1 MQQGL
6 PDLGGHVIRRASFA
20 ACLVLTGSMASAHHS
35 PVNFD
40 LDVTDF
46 AVSGTIRSLSFR
58 NPHSVIELDVRSPD
72 GRNTLW
78 YIEFSSVN
86 LLLRRDWDLDRIAAG
101 DTITCIG
108 NPSRDGTPEMYMWT
122 IRLADGTEFGR

>member
-1 MQQGL
+1 
-6 PDLGGHVIRRASFA
+6 VIGRSSFA
-20 ACLVLTGSMASAHHS
+20 AWLILAGPMASAHHS

-46 AVSGTIRSLSFR
+46 AVSGTITSLSFR
-58 NPHSVIELDVRSPD
+58 NPHSVIELEVPSPD
-72 GRNTLW
+72 GQMTQW
-78 YIEFSSVN
+78 VIEFSSVN

>member
-1 MQQGL
+1 MRHSMTN
-6 PDLGGHVIRRASFA
+6 GGHVIGRASFV
-20 ACLVLTGSMASAHHS
+20 ACLMLAGNMASAHHS

-40 LDVTDF
+40 LEVTDF
-46 AVSGTIRSLSFR
+46 TVSGTIKRLSFR
-58 NPHSVIELDVRSPD
+58 NPHSVIELEVPSPD
-72 GRNTLW
+72 GQMTQW

-86 LLLRRDWDLDRIAAG
+86 LLLRRDWDLGRIAAG

-108 NPSRDGTPEMYMWT
+108 NPSRDGAPEMYMWT

>member
-1 MQQGL
+1 MLAG
-6 PDLGGHVIRRASFA
+6 
-20 ACLVLTGSMASAHHS
+20 TMASAHHS

-58 NPHSVIELDVRSPD
+58 NPHSVIEIEVASPD
-72 GRNTLW
+72 GQITQW

-86 LLLRRDWDLDRIAAG
+86 LLLRRGWDLDRIAAG